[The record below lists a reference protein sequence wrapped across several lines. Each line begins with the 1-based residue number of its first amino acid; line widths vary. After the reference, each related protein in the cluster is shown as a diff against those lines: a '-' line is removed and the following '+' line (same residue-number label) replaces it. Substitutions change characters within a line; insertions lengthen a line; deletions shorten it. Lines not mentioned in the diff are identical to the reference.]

1 MTMRWMTRSRRTS
14 VLALIAMLA
23 LVGAACAPDEED
35 TDAAAD
41 SGRSD
46 DTSGAPDADDVEL
59 DEDATFRYAY
69 TISPGRFDPHLSATS
84 FDLTTL
90 AVTYDRL
97 VHRSVEAEPEP
108 GLAED
113 WEFVD
118 DGAALLLHI
127 REGVT
132 FHDGEPLDADAVA
145 ANLDRALTLEG
156 STAAASLEA
165 IDDVTVEDEY
175 TVRLDFDGPGG
186 HIPLALSDRAGM
198 MISPE
203 AFDNE
208 DLDQQPV
215 GAGMYKVTEYRQ
227 DEVTVFEPYEDYWD
241 PDAINVSRFEIHV
254 MPDEQTRLNALRDGQ
269 IDATFLDH
277 YQWEEAEGYGL
288 NVEGVVT
295 LAHYAL
301 GFNRSKEPFD
311 DQRVRQ
317 AINHAVD
324 RDALIEGVLF
334 GHGEPAVQ
342 PFPEGHW
349 AHNPDVADRYP
360 HDPEKAQELL
370 AEAGYDEG
378 ELSFELINPG
388 LDLHTRTAEA
398 IQAQLSDVGIDAQI
412 RTVETV
418 QTPDIFYGQE
428 DGDAVVGPSSGPA
441 DPSLLIQQNFTP
453 GFFNPGDHV
462 VDEVADLHV
471 DAMTPST
478 VEERSDAFQPLIET
492 ITEHALGVY
501 LFHDIQPNV
510 WTDEVVGFELAQ
522 GPRQPEFRGVGIVS
536 DE

>member
-1 MTMRWMTRSRRTS
+1 MLRGTRLLGGVTT
-14 VLALIAMLA
+14 ALLVA
-23 LVGAACAPDEED
+23 LAACAPVEDDDGVATDPDTEDEAEA
-35 TDAAAD
+35 TEDAA
-41 SGRSD
+41 
-46 DTSGAPDADDVEL
+46 DAEL

-69 TISPGRFDPHLSATS
+69 TISPGRFDPHLSATP

-97 VHRSVEAEPEP
+97 IHRSLEAEPIP

-118 DGAALLLHI
+118 DDTALELSI

-145 ANLDRALTLEG
+145 ANIERALTVEG
-156 STAAASLEA
+156 STAAASLGA
-165 IDDVTVEDEY
+165 IDEVTVEDDM

-215 GAGMYKVTEYRQ
+215 GAGMYEVVEYRQ
-227 DEVTVFEPYEDYWD
+227 DDVTVFEPYEDYWD
-241 PDAINVSRFEIHV
+241 PEAINISRFEIHV
-254 MPDEQTRLNALRDGQ
+254 MPDEQTRLNAMRDGQ

-277 YQWEEAEGYGL
+277 YQWDEAEGQGL

-295 LAHYAL
+295 LAHYAM
-301 GFNRSKEPFD
+301 GFNRSTEPFD
-311 DQRVRQ
+311 DVRVRQ
-317 AINHAVD
+317 AINHAID

-349 AHNPDVADRYP
+349 AHNPDVTDRYP
-360 HDPEKAQELL
+360 YDPERAQELL
-370 AEAGYDEG
+370 EEAGYEEG
-378 ELSFELINPG
+378 ELEFELINPG

-398 IQAQLSDVGIDAQI
+398 VQAQLEEIGVTADI

-418 QTPDIFYGQE
+418 QAPDIFYGQE
-428 DGDAVVGPSSGPA
+428 QGDAVVGPNSGPA
-441 DPSLLIQQNFTP
+441 DPSILIQQGYMP

-462 VDEVADLHV
+462 VDEVAELHTA
-471 DAMTPST
+471 AMEPPT
-478 VEERSDAFQPLIET
+478 VEERSEAFQPLIEE
-492 ITEHALGVY
+492 ITEEALATY
-501 LFHDIQPNV
+501 LFHDIQPNA
-510 WTDEVVGFELAQ
+510 WTDRVVGFNLAQ
-522 GPRQPEFRGVGIVS
+522 GPRQPEFRGVGIRA
-536 DE
+536 EE